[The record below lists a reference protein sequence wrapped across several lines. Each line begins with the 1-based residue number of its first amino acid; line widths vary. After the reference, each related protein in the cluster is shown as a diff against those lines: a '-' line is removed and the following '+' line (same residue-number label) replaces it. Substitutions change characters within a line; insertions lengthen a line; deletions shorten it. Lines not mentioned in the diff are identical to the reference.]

1 MDNYHLERFIKAQE
15 EDYET
20 ALKEIRS
27 GKKRSHWIW
36 YIFPQL
42 VGLGSSF
49 NAEYYGI
56 KNQEEAEAYLKNEV
70 LYHHLVEI
78 CEALLELESN
88 DIVDIMRYPDN
99 LKLQSSMTLFDF
111 ITLHDSIFRSV
122 LEKFYQGEK
131 DKQTIKMLTL

>member
-56 KNQEEAEAYLKNEV
+56 KRR
-70 LYHHLVEI
+70 
-78 CEALLELESN
+78 S
-88 DIVDIMRYPDN
+88 R
-99 LKLQSSMTLFDF
+99 
-111 ITLHDSIFRSV
+111 SIS
-122 LEKFYQGEK
+122 
-131 DKQTIKMLTL
+131 